1 MNYDYKWKIVVI
13 GDPSVGKT
21 TLMLQYTEKKFQELY
36 IPTVGVQVS
45 VMDVQLTI
53 GSLKYNVG
61 LYIWDVAGQ
70 VKFSKIRKLFYEGA
84 NAFIIVYDMTDKD
97 TFINSSRWYND
108 LLEILGRESIH
119 GHLVGNKKDLPDR
132 QISPQSGKLL
142 ADKMNLAFMETSAK
156 TGENVDQLF
165 LEIAENVYELVNKP
179 KISQE
184 VNINEDDE

>member
-1 MNYDYKWKIVVI
+1 MNYDYKWKIVVL
-13 GDPSVGKT
+13 GDPGVGKT

-45 VMDVQLTI
+45 VKDVQLTK
-53 GSLKYNVG
+53 GSQKSNVG

-97 TFINSSRWYND
+97 TFINTSRWYND
-108 LLEILGRESIH
+108 LLEVLGRENIH
-119 GHLVGNKKDLPDR
+119 GILVGNKKDLANR

-142 ADKMNLAFMETSAK
+142 ADKMNLSFTETSAK

-165 LEIAENVYELVNKP
+165 LEIAEKVYELVNKP

-184 VNINEDDE
+184 VKINEDDD